1 MKIKMPKKTIEA
13 KKEDI
18 VLICT
23 LGKSSMIIARRMK
36 NGKYESKLTNGYI
49 GDNKIFDSLDD
60 VLEAK
65 YLFIRPQ
72 KKDKP
77 ISWFGSLKNKVMKKI
92 GKHV

>member
-1 MKIKMPKKTIEA
+1 MKVKKPKKMIEA

-49 GDNKIFDSLDD
+49 GDNKIFDSVDD
-60 VLEAK
+60 VLEQIQMMVKAHESV
-65 YLFIRPQ
+65 IESEIG
-72 KKDKP
+72 D
-77 ISWFGSLKNKVMKKI
+77 LKSEKEEEV
-92 GKHV
+92 

>member
-1 MKIKMPKKTIEA
+1 MPKKTIEA

-49 GDNKIFDSLDD
+49 GDNKIFDSVDD
-60 VLEAK
+60 VLKQIQMMVKAHESV
-65 YLFIRPQ
+65 IESEIG
-72 KKDKP
+72 D
-77 ISWFGSLKNKVMKKI
+77 LKSEEEEKV
-92 GKHV
+92 

>member
-49 GDNKIFDSLDD
+49 GDNKIFDSVDD
-60 VLEAK
+60 VLEKIQMMVKAHESV
-65 YLFIRPQ
+65 IESEIG
-72 KKDKP
+72 D
-77 ISWFGSLKNKVMKKI
+77 LKSEEEEEV
-92 GKHV
+92 

>member
-13 KKEDI
+13 KKDDI

-49 GDNKIFDSLDD
+49 GDNKIFDSVDD
-60 VLEAK
+60 VLEQIQMMVKAHESV
-65 YLFIRPQ
+65 IESEIG
-72 KKDKP
+72 D
-77 ISWFGSLKNKVMKKI
+77 LKSEEEADV
-92 GKHV
+92 

>member
-13 KKEDI
+13 KKDDI

-49 GDNKIFDSLDD
+49 GDNKIFDSVDD
-60 VLEAK
+60 VLEQIQMMVKAHESV
-65 YLFIRPQ
+65 IESEIG
-72 KKDKP
+72 D
-77 ISWFGSLKNKVMKKI
+77 LKSEEEKRV
-92 GKHV
+92 

>member
-1 MKIKMPKKTIEA
+1 MKMKKPKKMIEA

-49 GDNKIFDSLDD
+49 GDNKIFDSVDD
-60 VLEAK
+60 VL
-65 YLFIRPQ
+65 
-72 KKDKP
+72 
-77 ISWFGSLKNKVMKKI
+77 KKI
-92 GKHV
+92 QMMVKAHESVIESEIGDLKSEEDEEV

>member
-49 GDNKIFDSLDD
+49 GDNKIFDSVDD
-60 VLEAK
+60 VLEQIQMMVKAHESV
-65 YLFIRPQ
+65 IESEIG
-72 KKDKP
+72 D
-77 ISWFGSLKNKVMKKI
+77 LKSEKEEEV
-92 GKHV
+92 

>member
-1 MKIKMPKKTIEA
+1 MIEA

-49 GDNKIFDSLDD
+49 GDNKIFDSVDD
-60 VLEAK
+60 VLEKIQMMVKAHESV
-65 YLFIRPQ
+65 IESEIG
-72 KKDKP
+72 D
-77 ISWFGSLKNKVMKKI
+77 LKSEEEEEV
-92 GKHV
+92 

>member
-13 KKEDI
+13 KKDDI

-49 GDNKIFDSLDD
+49 GDNKIFDSVDD
-60 VLEAK
+60 VLEQIQMMVKAHESV
-65 YLFIRPQ
+65 IESEIG
-72 KKDKP
+72 D
-77 ISWFGSLKNKVMKKI
+77 LKSEEEEEV
-92 GKHV
+92 

>member
-49 GDNKIFDSLDD
+49 GDNKIFDSVDD
-60 VLEAK
+60 VLEQIQMMVKAHESV
-65 YLFIRPQ
+65 IESEIG
-72 KKDKP
+72 D
-77 ISWFGSLKNKVMKKI
+77 LKSEEEEKV
-92 GKHV
+92 

>member
-13 KKEDI
+13 KKDDI

-49 GDNKIFDSLDD
+49 GDNKIFDSVDD
-60 VLEAK
+60 VLEQIQMMVKAHESV
-65 YLFIRPQ
+65 IESEIG
-72 KKDKP
+72 D
-77 ISWFGSLKNKVMKKI
+77 LKSEEEEEI
-92 GKHV
+92 

>member
-13 KKEDI
+13 KKDDI

-49 GDNKIFDSLDD
+49 GDNKIFDSVDD
-60 VLEAK
+60 VLEQIQMMVKAHESV
-65 YLFIRPQ
+65 IESEIG
-72 KKDKP
+72 D
-77 ISWFGSLKNKVMKKI
+77 LKSEEEEKV
-92 GKHV
+92 

>member
-1 MKIKMPKKTIEA
+1 MKMKKPKKMIEA

-49 GDNKIFDSLDD
+49 GDKKIFDSVDD
-60 VLEAK
+60 VLEKIQMMVKAHESV
-65 YLFIRPQ
+65 IESEIG
-72 KKDKP
+72 D
-77 ISWFGSLKNKVMKKI
+77 LKSEEEEEV
-92 GKHV
+92 

>member
-49 GDNKIFDSLDD
+49 GDNKIFDSVDD
-60 VLEAK
+60 VLEQIQMMVKAHESV
-65 YLFIRPQ
+65 IESEIG
-72 KKDKP
+72 D
-77 ISWFGSLKNKVMKKI
+77 LKSEEEEEV
-92 GKHV
+92 

>member
-1 MKIKMPKKTIEA
+1 MIEA

-49 GDNKIFDSLDD
+49 GDNKIFDSVDD
-60 VLEAK
+60 VLEKIQMMVKAHESV
-65 YLFIRPQ
+65 IESEIG
-72 KKDKP
+72 D
-77 ISWFGSLKNKVMKKI
+77 LKSEEEEEI
-92 GKHV
+92 

>member
-49 GDNKIFDSLDD
+49 GDNKIFDSVDD
-60 VLEAK
+60 VLKQIQMMVKAHESV
-65 YLFIRPQ
+65 IESEIG
-72 KKDKP
+72 D
-77 ISWFGSLKNKVMKKI
+77 LKSEEEEKV
-92 GKHV
+92 

>member
-13 KKEDI
+13 KKDDI

-49 GDNKIFDSLDD
+49 GDNKIFDSVDD
-60 VLEAK
+60 VLEQIQMMVKAHESV
-65 YLFIRPQ
+65 IESEIG
-72 KKDKP
+72 D
-77 ISWFGSLKNKVMKKI
+77 LKSEEEEDV
-92 GKHV
+92 